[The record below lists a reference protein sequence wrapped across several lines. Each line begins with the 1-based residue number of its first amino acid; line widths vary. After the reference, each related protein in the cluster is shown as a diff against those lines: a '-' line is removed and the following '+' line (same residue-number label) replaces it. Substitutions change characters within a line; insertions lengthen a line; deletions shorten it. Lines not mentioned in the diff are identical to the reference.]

1 MFLCPSGPT
10 SVGSVRREIWA
21 PATSTAGARRQYGP
35 DRNGINSAQTGWAA
49 SAPFRI
55 VALDEMSAEQGRSSC
70 DGSMRVDPAGQTI
83 SHSAPSSHKTRAA
96 SPRPNRTPIWNRSRH
111 IPSRPSFQKCL
122 TRNSPNW
129 WPTFSKTA
137 CGSPFCFTRTA
148 RSIDGRNRY
157 RACLEPGVAPTFRT
171 WDGQGSLVS
180 LVLSLN
186 LHRRHLNASQRVM
199 AAVKASAVLKEE
211 AKTRQLAPQNN
222 NRGRAVQANLQERE
236 KGQWRDR
243 AGELVNVSPR
253 TLEHAST
260 VVAKVSPN

>member
-1 MFLCPSGPT
+1 
-10 SVGSVRREIWA
+10 
-21 PATSTAGARRQYGP
+21 
-35 DRNGINSAQTGWAA
+35 
-49 SAPFRI
+49 
-55 VALDEMSAEQGRSSC
+55 
-70 DGSMRVDPAGQTI
+70 
-83 SHSAPSSHKTRAA
+83 
-96 SPRPNRTPIWNRSRH
+96 
-111 IPSRPSFQKCL
+111 
-122 TRNSPNW
+122 
-129 WPTFSKTA
+129 
-137 CGSPFCFTRTA
+137 
-148 RSIDGRNRY
+148 
-157 RACLEPGVAPTFRT
+157 VAPTFRT